1 MGKTYHVL
9 LEPCPEN
16 LKRMGELMSEN
27 DELSFNSL
35 KKRLEQ
41 WERAGIR
48 LYLDGKLSSAESIV
62 NICVEEDT
70 LYMPDYITDNEGKI
84 TEIRYDRISHG

>member
-1 MGKTYHVL
+1 MGKTYHIL
-9 LEPCPEN
+9 LELCPKS

-27 DELSFNSL
+27 DELSFDSL

-48 LYLDGKLSSAESIV
+48 LYLDGIPSSSESIE
-62 NICVEEDT
+62 NICVAEDT
-70 LYMPDYITDNEGKI
+70 IYMPDYVTDNEGKI
-84 TEIRYDRISHG
+84 TEIRYDRIYHV